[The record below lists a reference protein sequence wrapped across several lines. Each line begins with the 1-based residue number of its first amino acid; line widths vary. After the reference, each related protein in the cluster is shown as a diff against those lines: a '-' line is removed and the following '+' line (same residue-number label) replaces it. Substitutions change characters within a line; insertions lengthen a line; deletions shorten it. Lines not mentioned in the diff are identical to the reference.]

1 MRREAHTVCG
11 DGAGTSSP
19 AWSRAARAPPARARS
34 RADRPQ
40 PGASARLRPPRR
52 DAVLRR
58 RVLPDLARGREG
70 RGRLDA
76 GARRVAF
83 RQGPHGRARRT
94 PACSPRTGSPV
105 ARPAPRVR
113 IELSP
118 RLWLG
123 SFLVTSLIY
132 LVQIDAEG
140 ISAGRWPLLAPW
152 LHTAALPVFAVLS
165 VVVALV
171 YRAVENWLSDYESYA
186 RDTAARAS
194 RLLSAETLSA
204 PRTSRRRAR
213 HAAQPLRARVRS
225 QASSRACV
233 GLRHFASAGLG
244 LDLDH
249 GRRTS

>member
-1 MRREAHTVCG
+1 MAEM
-11 DGAGTSSP
+11 D
-19 AWSRAARAPPARARS
+19 RAR
-34 RADRPQ
+34 RHQR
-40 PGASARLRPPRR
+40 GLARL
-52 DAVLRR
+52 AL
-58 RVLPDLARGREG
+58 LLLALVAELTGRSLAH
-70 RGRLDA
+70 RLDFGRHVETPYSGA
-76 GARRVAF
+76 QYYPILLAVVKVAVALMMARVAWRFVKARTVARGARRLLAA
-83 RQGPHGRARRT
+83 H
-94 PACSPRTGSPV
+94 GSPL

-132 LVQIDAEG
+132 LLQVDAEG

-194 RLLSAETLSA
+194 RLLGRSLPA
-204 PRTSRRRAR
+204 PRPTVGELVAPRSLFGLAFE
-213 HAAQPLRARVRS
+213 VRPPP
-225 QASSRACV
+225 APA
-233 GLRHFASAGLG
+233 
-244 LDLDH
+244 
-249 GRRTS
+249 